1 MPLKVAPIAYM
12 TKVGTGNIIAA
23 PGRASAVISI
33 WISSSEPLPSKISMP
48 RGTPMRRAIASRS
61 FCGLGVG

>member
-12 TKVGTGNIIAA
+12 TKVGAGYISAA

-33 WISSSEPLPSKISMP
+33 WISSSEPLPSSTSMP
-48 RGTPMRRAIASRS
+48 AGTLMRRAIASRS